1 MSAPGTTIGFIGAG
15 LMGEGMASNLLKKG
29 HALCVLGHR
38 NRAPV
43 ERLVAQGAQEATSVA
58 ELARRCSVIHLCV
71 TGSPQVEAILLGAD
85 GLLAHA
91 QPGTVI
97 IDCSTADPVSTLKLA
112 EQARVAGVHLVDAP
126 LGGTPKE
133 AAAGTLSAMVGADDA
148 VFAQVRPIIACWAA
162 NIRHLGAVGLGHK
175 MKLINNFLSM
185 GYGALYAEALAL
197 ARKAGLSIEQYHE
210 VIGSSRM
217 HCGFYDTFMRWS
229 VEGDPKAH
237 LFTISNAHK
246 DMRYLSN
253 MANALGAVT
262 PMQSLVRATFA
273 GMDAVGQ
280 GDRFVPMVADFVA
293 QANGLPSAQEA
304 RQTKQKD

>member
-1 MSAPGTTIGFIGAG
+1 MSDTSTTIGFIGAG
-15 LMGEGMASNLLKKG
+15 LMGEGMASNLIKKG
-29 HALCVLGHR
+29 HRVQVLAHR
-38 NRAPV
+38 QRAPI
-43 ERLVAQGAQEATSVA
+43 ERLLALGASEAGSVA
-58 ELARRCSVIHLCV
+58 ELARNCQVIQLCV
-71 TGSPQVEAILLGAD
+71 TGSPQVEALLLGPD
-85 GLLAHA
+85 GVFAHA
-91 QPGTVI
+91 KAGSVI
-97 IDCSTADPVSTLKLA
+97 IDCSTADPVSTLKLDA
-112 EQARVAGVHLVDAP
+112 QARAAGLHLVDAP

-148 VFAQVRPIIACWAA
+148 VFARIRPIIACWAA

-217 HCGFYDTFMRWS
+217 HCSFYDTFMRWS

-262 PMQSLVRATFA
+262 PMQSMVRAAFA
-273 GMDAVGQ
+273 GMEAVGE
-280 GDRFVPMVADFVA
+280 GERFVPMLADFVA
-293 QANGLPSAQEA
+293 QANGLPPAQDA
-304 RQTKQKD
+304 RQAHKKD

>member
-1 MSAPGTTIGFIGAG
+1 MSTTIGFIGAG

-29 HALCVLGHR
+29 HALQVLAHR
-38 NRAPV
+38 QRAPI
-43 ERLVAQGAQEATSVA
+43 ERLRALGASEAASVA
-58 ELARRCSVIHLCV
+58 ELARHCSVIHLCV
-71 TGSPQVEAILLGAD
+71 TGSPQVEAILLGPD
-85 GLLAHA
+85 GVFANA

-97 IDCSTADPVSTLKLA
+97 IDCSTADPVSTMKLA
-112 EQARVAGVHLVDAP
+112 EQARAAGMHLVDAP

-133 AAAGTLSAMVGADDA
+133 AAAGTLSAMVGADEA
-148 VFAQVRPIIACWAA
+148 VFAQVRPIIACWAG

-185 GYGALYAEALAL
+185 GYGALYAEALAM

-217 HCGFYDTFMRWS
+217 HCAFYDTFMRWT
-229 VEGDPKAH
+229 VDGDPNAH

-253 MANALGAVT
+253 MANALGTVT
-262 PMQSLVRATFA
+262 PLQSLVRATFA

-280 GDRFVPMVADFVA
+280 GQRFVPMVADFVA
-293 QANGLPSAQEA
+293 QANGLPTAQEA
-304 RQTKQKD
+304 HANNPKD